1 MAGVFLSYRRK
12 DGDFAVLLYAW
23 LVERFGAERVFW
35 DREDIDPGSDFR
47 QVLSATLR
55 NCDALVALI
64 GPQWSPSPWIQREIG
79 ASLERRILVLPV
91 LLGEAANV
99 EPAAL
104 PRTIRRFASLETLET
119 RDLRFRD
126 RLLKA
131 LDPVVGGTVDTGP
144 PARSAA
150 VDDLRA
156 RRLTDLLRDQT
167 DQRQRRAL
175 ELLEAGQTDAAL
187 DVLNESFDLVM
198 ALIDFRPGD
207 TSLEVRLGYLYK
219 DLAQIF
225 EDRDRTRFNR
235 YVENGLQTFQRL
247 VELRL
252 PDDELASCWNGLGNM
267 YLLREDF
274 DQAVDCCLRAVEI
287 TPDYSYAWNDLFL
300 GYEGQA
306 RNGKVNLAGMRRAL
320 ARLKATVR
328 GDALLT
334 PGVARAQGS
343 LRRWELL
350 TKSSD
355 ARKPMPGK
363 PRRRRSR

>member
-1 MAGVFLSYRRK
+1 L
-12 DGDFAVLLYAW
+12 
-23 LVERFGAERVFW
+23 ERVTPDFLQRVAVS
-35 DREDIDPGSDFR
+35 DRVQRYEVIDSR
-47 QVLSATLR
+47 
-55 NCDALVALI
+55 I
-64 GPQWSPSPWIQREIG
+64 GNWVGREP
-79 ASLERRILVLPV
+79 R
-91 LLGEAANV
+91 
-99 EPAAL
+99 PAA
-104 PRTIRRFASLETLET
+104 
-119 RDLRFRD
+119 
-126 RLLKA
+126 K
-131 LDPVVGGTVDTGP
+131 
-144 PARSAA
+144 
-150 VDDLRA
+150 
-156 RRLTDLLRDQT
+156 TDLLRDQT

-287 TPDYSYAWNDLFL
+287 TPDYSYAWNDLLL

-334 PGVARAQGS
+334 PGVARAQES

-355 ARKPMPGK
+355 AETDAREAKPA
-363 PRRRRSR
+363 SFEVTDLAT